1 VLGEKRTKLNPFLQE
16 GVCRRS
22 GNAPITKK
30 KKKPTG
36 GFQFALRLGAGCLM
50 VDKYEAGLT
59 PGERRIYKESEYYL
73 VCHHFR
79 SFRIQTI
86 ACNEFGF

>member
-1 VLGEKRTKLNPFLQE
+1 MQEVRKRPDYQKEKETYR
-16 GVCRRS
+16 
-22 GNAPITKK
+22 
-30 KKKPTG
+30 